1 MTKIRNRHR
10 ATLTCIHCNVE
21 FTVPHYRKDI
31 AKYCSRSCLAKVHLE
46 QFSDLRFKPLNMP
59 KHTYKTISIDG
70 KRIREHRHVMQLHL
84 GRKLESWEHV
94 HHING
99 NSHDNRL
106 ENLQVLSNSDHQ
118 KIEIKERKLILS
130 SLASSQ
136 NPSS

>member
-1 MTKIRNRHR
+1 MTKIRNRNR

-21 FTVPHYRKDI
+21 FSVPHYRKDI

-46 QFSDLRFKPLNMP
+46 QYSDFRFKPLNTP
-59 KHTYKTISIDG
+59 KHTYKSIMVDG
-70 KRIREHRHVMQLHL
+70 KQIREHRHVMQIHL

-99 NSHDNRL
+99 DSHDNRI
-106 ENLQVLSNSDHQ
+106 ENLKVLSNSDHQ
-118 KIEIKERKLILS
+118 KIEHQERKLILS
-130 SLASSQ
+130 SRASFQ